1 MVRVSG
7 SATAGGRSSILFG
20 DDSPVQN
27 RPPSAL
33 SVDQLDHDSHLPLAS
48 ANARLRYP
56 PTAQFDPERPLTPTT
71 PSRPGSRASGHTPGG
86 NSSIHFGDDT
96 GTYSTTMR
104 RASLLSTKTH
114 SDNPLLS
121 PLPIQSLPPSPRM
134 GHAVVDQSGVPR
146 MPLPHRLSLQTLPR
160 AMQSHAESEHV
171 HAEPS
176 LEQLVR
182 DLHRKMDTQTA
193 LLDRLF
199 DIVTRIDAETGSN
212 ADEIA
217 MLRQRFDRM

>member
-1 MVRVSG
+1 
-7 SATAGGRSSILFG
+7 
-20 DDSPVQN
+20 
-27 RPPSAL
+27 
-33 SVDQLDHDSHLPLAS
+33 
-48 ANARLRYP
+48 
-56 PTAQFDPERPLTPTT
+56 
-71 PSRPGSRASGHTPGG
+71 
-86 NSSIHFGDDT
+86 
-96 GTYSTTMR
+96 
-104 RASLLSTKTH
+104 
-114 SDNPLLS
+114 
-121 PLPIQSLPPSPRM
+121 
-134 GHAVVDQSGVPR
+134 

-160 AMQSHAESEHV
+160 AMQSHAESEHA